1 MSHFIICSYCGTSLG
16 MPKGQ
21 ASTQLEQ
28 PMQRGFNEDP
38 TMPSSYFL
46 IASAG
51 QTWAHVGF
59 SQCQQTYAAVAMV
72 SRRSTKSKL
81 IMDTP
86 RCVSHSSHALTQ
98 DWQPM
103 QRDGST
109 KNSMPNI
116 RRGLLVRWLWR

>member
-1 MSHFIICSYCGTSLG
+1 MSHFIICSASGTSLG
-16 MPKGQ
+16 MPKGH
-21 ASTQLEQ
+21 ASTQLAQ
-28 PMQRGFNEDP
+28 PMHLGFSEDP
-38 TMPSSYFL
+38 TIPSSYFL
-46 IASAG
+46 MASAG
-51 QTWAHVGF
+51 HTCAHVGL
-59 SQCQQTYAAVAMV
+59 SQCQHTYAAVAIV

-109 KNSMPNI
+109 
-116 RRGLLVRWLWR
+116 